1 MRGQTLQNRLYQLR
15 FYFTK
20 SEIGIKIRSSS
31 WFYCLLLFQVIVVFT
46 SCNSLYERPP
56 NIIIIFTDDQ
66 GYADVGKYG
75 AKGFQTPNL
84 DRMAEEGIRFT
95 DFHVSQ
101 AVCSAS
107 RASLLTGCYSERVSI
122 QGALHSRTR
131 IGLNPDEETIADVL
145 KKKGYATGIFGKWH
159 LGHHEKFLPL
169 QQGFDEFFGLPYSN
183 DMWPVGFDGKP
194 LDGNG
199 SLKSYYPQ
207 LELIEGN
214 EKIEEVR
221 TLEDQSR
228 LTTRYTERAVN
239 FIIKNK
245 DKPFFLYLPHSMPHV
260 PLAVSDKFKG
270 KSEQGLYGD
279 VIMEIDW
286 SVGQILKALK
296 SNGLDENTLVIFMS
310 DNGPWLNFGNHA
322 GSAFP
327 LREGK
332 GTMWEGGARVPCIM
346 RWIGTIH
353 PGTVTDKLAATI
365 DILPTVASITSA
377 PLPKNKIDG
386 LDIQSILYGSDETT
400 PRNEYYYY
408 YGAELIAV
416 RAGQWKLCF
425 PHSYRS
431 YEGMEPGQDGFPG
444 KYGRGTSGLALYDLK
459 NDISETTNV
468 VNQYPKIVNK
478 LKVLGEKARAEL
490 GDLLSERKGS
500 GVRPPGRLTPA
511 KTHKVTHK
519 AIGKKVALATTFH
532 RKYTGGGTHA
542 LTNGITGS
550 EDYTDGNWQG
560 FEGNDFEATV
570 DLGQLIDLKEIKAS
584 FLQDQVAWIFYP
596 VSVEILTSSA
606 GDEYNIIKS
615 FIHKTKQ
622 NLTQEIKFFTTSLP
636 DEKIR
641 FIKIRAKSQGECP
654 SWHPGNGGPAW
665 IFIDEIVVQ

>member
-1 MRGQTLQNRLYQLR
+1 
-15 FYFTK
+15 
-20 SEIGIKIRSSS
+20 
-31 WFYCLLLFQVIVVFT
+31 
-46 SCNSLYERPP
+46 
-56 NIIIIFTDDQ
+56 
-66 GYADVGKYG
+66 
-75 AKGFQTPNL
+75 
-84 DRMAEEGIRFT
+84 
-95 DFHVSQ
+95 
-101 AVCSAS
+101 
-107 RASLLTGCYSERVSI
+107 
-122 QGALHSRTR
+122 
-131 IGLNPDEETIADVL
+131 
-145 KKKGYATGIFGKWH
+145 
-159 LGHHEKFLPL
+159 
-169 QQGFDEFFGLPYSN
+169 
-183 DMWPVGFDGKP
+183 
-194 LDGNG
+194 
-199 SLKSYYPQ
+199 
-207 LELIEGN
+207 LIEGN
-214 EKIEEVR
+214 EKIEDVR

-239 FIIKNK
+239 FINKNK

-286 SVGQILKALK
+286 SVGQILRALK
-296 SNGLDENTLVIFMS
+296 NNGLDENTLVIFTS

-365 DILPTVASITSA
+365 DILPTVSSIASA

-386 LDIQSILYGSDETT
+386 LDIQSILYGSDQKT

-416 RAGQWKLCF
+416 RSGQWKLCF
-425 PHSYRS
+425 PHTYRS
-431 YEGMEPGQDGFPG
+431 YKGMEPGQDGFPG
-444 KYGRGTSGLALYDLK
+444 KYGRDTTELALYDLQ

-468 VNQYPKIVNK
+468 INHHPEIVNI
-478 LKVLGEKARAEL
+478 LKALGEKARSEL
-490 GDLLSERKGS
+490 GDRLTESQGSE
-500 GVRPPGRLTPA
+500 VRPPGRLTPA
-511 KTHKVTHK
+511 RTLQVAHK
-519 AIGKKVALATTFH
+519 AIGKKVSLATTFH
-532 RKYTGGGTHA
+532 RKYTGGGAHA
-542 LTNGITGS
+542 LTNGIKGS

-570 DLGQLIDLKEIKAS
+570 DLGSSIKLKEIKAS

-596 VSVEILTSSA
+596 VSVDILTSSA
-606 GDEYNIIKS
+606 GDEYNIIKK
-615 FIHKTKQ
+615 FNNQTKQ
-622 NLTQEIKFFTTSLP
+622 SLEQEIKVFATTLP

-641 FIKIRAKSQGECP
+641 FIKIKAKSQGECP
-654 SWHPGNGGPAW
+654 SWHPGDGGPAW